1 MYLNTKHEMFLIHLL
16 EIHIA
21 LQQNTNNRID
31 LFIVKDLNR
40 GSYRCIICNW
50 DYFIENILETYRKTG
65 QQSILLDMHQLFVSD
80 TNKAIIGIDS
90 ALRNRHLSR

>member
-1 MYLNTKHEMFLIHLL
+1 MFLIHLL

-50 DYFIENILETYRKTG
+50 DYFIENILETYRKILNRATIYIVRYA
-65 QQSILLDMHQLFVSD
+65 SIVCFRY
-80 TNKAIIGIDS
+80 K
-90 ALRNRHLSR
+90 

>member
-50 DYFIENILETYRKTG
+50 DYFIENILETYRKILNRATIYIVRYA
-65 QQSILLDMHQLFVSD
+65 SIVCFRY
-80 TNKAIIGIDS
+80 K
-90 ALRNRHLSR
+90 

>member
-1 MYLNTKHEMFLIHLL
+1 MYLNTKHEMFLINLL

-50 DYFIENILETYRKTG
+50 DYFIENILETYRKILNRATIYIVRYA
-65 QQSILLDMHQLFVSD
+65 SIVCFRY
-80 TNKAIIGIDS
+80 K
-90 ALRNRHLSR
+90 